1 MQWGTIRINGGNW
14 HTITFHIPFN
24 SKPCMSFTDFSE
36 TNSGV
41 AQGFLG
47 GGTFTTASSK
57 YTKCTVA
64 YAGSGA
70 YTDDSYCHWIAI
82 GY

>member
-1 MQWGTIRINGGNW
+1 
-14 HTITFHIPFN
+14 
-24 SKPCMSFTDFSE
+24 MSFTDFSE

-47 GGTFTTASSK
+47 GGTFTIVSSK

-70 YTDDSYCHWIAI
+70 YTDGSYCHWKAI